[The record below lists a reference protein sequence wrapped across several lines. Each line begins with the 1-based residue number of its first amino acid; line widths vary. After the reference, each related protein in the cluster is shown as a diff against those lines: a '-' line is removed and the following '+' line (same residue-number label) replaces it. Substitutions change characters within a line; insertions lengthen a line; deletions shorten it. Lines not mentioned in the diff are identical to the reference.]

1 MPVGVRSCLGEA
13 RSREQRKRA
22 LLNKSISGGTFFVF
36 CCQLLRADKV
46 AHAAKSY
53 KSHLGLILFELF
65 TLRKISNEQSLCVM
79 VL

>member
-1 MPVGVRSCLGEA
+1 MPMGARSRLGEA
-13 RSREQRKRA
+13 RSREKRKRA
-22 LLNKSISGGTFFVF
+22 LFNKSISGGTFFVF

-46 AHAAKSY
+46 AHAAKLY
-53 KSHLGLILFELF
+53 KSHRGLILFVLF